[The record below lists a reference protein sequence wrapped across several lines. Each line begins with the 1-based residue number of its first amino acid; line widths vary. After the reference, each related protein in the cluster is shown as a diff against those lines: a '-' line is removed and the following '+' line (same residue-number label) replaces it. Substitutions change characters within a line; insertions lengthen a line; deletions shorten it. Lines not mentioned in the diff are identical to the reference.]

1 MSPKLKEQLSDYL
14 RKPSDLSLSEAK
26 AREQHFEALPDEL
39 FEMAEEMS
47 PPGASFVDKLENAH
61 KIMVEAVKLA
71 EAWPGDGPAARIAS
85 AVKPSAPADGEPSLS
100 YRDSRPDVQLAEL
113 ANEIRLSES
122 VGYGKAMRLACE
134 RDPGLAARYKADCF
148 GPATTSSTDRP
159 DVELADRAKARA
171 EKDGVDYGKAM
182 GLELSENPALAKR
195 YHERCLGGAAPES
208 SVKVKPPRGM
218 RLVSERP
225 DVQLAER
232 MKARQKR
239 DGVDS
244 AKAMGLEL
252 AEDPAL
258 ASRYADYQAGR
269 TALQEA
275 TYRAETIRAA
285 HHGRF
290 SLEKAFNAALAED
303 PKLRAGV
310 DAYYV
315 RT

>member
-1 MSPKLKEQLSDYL
+1 
-14 RKPSDLSLSEAK
+14 
-26 AREQHFEALPDEL
+26 
-39 FEMAEEMS
+39 
-47 PPGASFVDKLENAH
+47 V
-61 KIMVEAVKLA
+61 
-71 EAWPGDGPAARIAS
+71 
-85 AVKPSAPADGEPSLS
+85 
-100 YRDSRPDVQLAEL
+100 
-113 ANEIRLSES
+113 
-122 VGYGKAMRLACE
+122 
-134 RDPGLAARYKADCF
+134 
-148 GPATTSSTDRP
+148 
-159 DVELADRAKARA
+159 

-285 HHGRF
+285 HHNRF